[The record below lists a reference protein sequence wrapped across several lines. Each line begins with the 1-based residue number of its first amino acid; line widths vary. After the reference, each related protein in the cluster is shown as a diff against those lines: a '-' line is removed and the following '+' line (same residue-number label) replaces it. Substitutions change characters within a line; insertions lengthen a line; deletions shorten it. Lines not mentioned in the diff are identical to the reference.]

1 MEIQFK
7 LKVGLKIRDLNP
19 ESSSCKII
27 FLRMKEMQFWLINLL
42 YFQEDTI
49 YDLRKYQV
57 LLKIQVMVTLL
68 HLTALP
74 EY

>member
-1 MEIQFK
+1 
-7 LKVGLKIRDLNP
+7 
-19 ESSSCKII
+19 
-27 FLRMKEMQFWLINLL
+27 MKEMQFWLINSL